1 MSDRPDRRD
10 KAAMGRWIGVP
21 AGDPAAG
28 LVSTIVVKGESAMS
42 EKASGDGF
50 YTTTDEQGIVHHFV
64 VQKGDTVPDGAE
76 FTANESSDA
85 PDAEQPA
92 KADATVK
99 AATGPTETTAAKA
112 PEKTS

>member
-21 AGDPAAG
+21 ASDPEAG

-50 YTTTDEQGIVHHFV
+50 YTTTDEQGIVHRFV
-64 VQKGDTVPDGAE
+64 VRKGDTVPEGATFE
-76 FTANESSDA
+76 AGEQKD
-85 PDAEQPA
+85 EQPKT
-92 KADATVK
+92 KAS
-99 AATGPTETTAAKA
+99 TGPTETTAATPPKQ
-112 PEKTS
+112 TS